1 MNKNK
6 KVRFLERSTPPHIF
20 TLILLAS
27 ISALTMNIFLPS
39 LPTIAADLNSSTSI
53 LGLSVG
59 IYLASSALLQLIIG
73 PFSDQFG
80 RRPLIL
86 CSLIIFC
93 LSTLATVFVT
103 TATQF
108 LILRVLQAISAS
120 CMVLA
125 RAIVR
130 DTTDSIEKAGSKIAY
145 VTMGMALVP
154 MVGPA
159 IGGLLDY
166 QYGWTASFWV
176 LCLLGAGILVISF
189 FDVGETL
196 SDTSQG
202 FLEQIKT
209 YPSLLRSKRFWAY
222 CLSSAFVSGAFFSYL
237 GGAPFV
243 GNEVFGLE
251 PRELGIWFGAPAIG
265 YVLGNFLSGRFSTK
279 VGLDKMI
286 FFGVTIAL
294 IGVSISF
301 IISYLGLG
309 SILSFFGLMTLV
321 GLGNGM
327 SIPNATAAMMSVNPK
342 LAGTA
347 AGLGSAI
354 MIGGGAGLSAIANF
368 ILQPGSSELPLI
380 FLMWLSVFC
389 GLCAVNYVIYR
400 NKKLDIENIAT
411 KQTLNNQDVKKI

>member
-1 MNKNK
+1 MQKYK
-6 KVRFLERSTPPHIF
+6 DVRFLNRSTPPHIL

-39 LPTIAADLNSSTSI
+39 LPNIASELNSSTSI

-59 IYLASSALLQLIIG
+59 IYLASSAVLQLIIG

-86 CSLIIFC
+86 WSLIIFC
-93 LSTLATVFVT
+93 ISTLATVFIT
-103 TATQF
+103 NTAQF
-108 LILRVLQAISAS
+108 LILRIFQAISAS

-130 DTTDSIEKAGSKIAY
+130 DTTESIEKAGSKIAY

-166 QYGWTASFWV
+166 QYGWEASFW
-176 LCLLGAGILVISF
+176 LLFILGLVILIISF

-196 SDTSQG
+196 SDHNQS
-202 FLEQIKT
+202 FLEQIST
-209 YPSLLRSKRFWAY
+209 YPSLLRSKRFWGY

-251 PRELGIWFGAPAIG
+251 PKDLGFWFGAPAIG

-279 VGLDKMI
+279 IGLDKMI
-286 FFGVTIAL
+286 FLGVTTAL
-294 IGVSISF
+294 FGVSISMT
-301 IISYLGLG
+301 ISLLDHG
-309 SILSFFGLMTLV
+309 SVLSFFGLMTLV
-321 GLGNGM
+321 GLGNGI
-327 SIPNATAAMMSVNPK
+327 SIPNATAAMMSINPK

-368 ILQPGSSELPLI
+368 ILIHGSSEIPLI
-380 FLMWLSVFC
+380 MLMWTSVFC
-389 GLCAVNYVIYR
+389 GLCSVAYVSYR
-400 NKKLDIENIAT
+400 KK
-411 KQTLNNQDVKKI
+411 TLEV

>member
-1 MNKNK
+1 MK
-6 KVRFLERSTPPHIF
+6 KHQDVRFLNRSTPPHIF

-39 LPTIAADLNSSTSI
+39 LPNIASDLNSSTSL

-59 IYLASSALLQLIIG
+59 IYLASSAVLQLIIG

-86 CSLIIFC
+86 WSLIIFC

-103 TATQF
+103 STAQF
-108 LILRVLQAISAS
+108 LLLRVFQAISAS

-130 DTTDSIEKAGSKIAY
+130 DTTESIEKAGSKIAY

-166 QYGWTASFWV
+166 QYGWEASFWV
-176 LCLLGAGILVISF
+176 LCLLGLVILMIAF

-196 SDTSQG
+196 SDHNQS
-202 FLEQIKT
+202 FLEQIST
-209 YPSLLRSKRFWAY
+209 YPSLLRSKRFWGY

-251 PRELGIWFGAPAIG
+251 PKDLGFWFGAPAIG
-265 YVLGNFLSGRFSTK
+265 YILGNFLAGRFSTK
-279 VGLDKMI
+279 IGLDQMI
-286 FFGVTIAL
+286 FLGVTTAL
-294 IGVSISF
+294 LGVSVSLTISF
-301 IISYLGLG
+301 LGQG
-309 SILSFFGLMTLV
+309 SMISFFGFMTLV

-327 SIPNATAAMMSVNPK
+327 SIPNATAAMMSINPK

-368 ILQPGSSELPLI
+368 ILKPGSSEIPLI
-380 FLMWLSVFC
+380 MLMWVSVFC
-389 GLCAVNYVIYR
+389 GLCSVAYVNYR
-400 NKKLDIENIAT
+400 KKVLE
-411 KQTLNNQDVKKI
+411 V

>member
-1 MNKNK
+1 MQKYK
-6 KVRFLERSTPPHIF
+6 DVRFLNRSTPPHIL

-39 LPTIAADLNSSTSI
+39 LPNIASELNSSTSI

-59 IYLASSALLQLIIG
+59 IYLASSAVLQLIIG

-86 CSLIIFC
+86 WSLIIFC
-93 LSTLATVFVT
+93 ISTLATVFVT
-103 TATQF
+103 NTAQF
-108 LILRVLQAISAS
+108 LILRIFQAISAS

-130 DTTDSIEKAGSKIAY
+130 DTTESIEKAGSKIAY

-166 QYGWTASFWV
+166 QYGWEASFW
-176 LCLLGAGILVISF
+176 LLFLLGLVILIISF

-196 SDTSQG
+196 SDHNQS
-202 FLEQIKT
+202 FLEQIST
-209 YPSLLRSKRFWAY
+209 YPSLLRSKRFWGY

-251 PRELGIWFGAPAIG
+251 PKDLGFWFGAPAIG

-279 VGLDKMI
+279 IGLDKMI
-286 FFGVTIAL
+286 FLGVTTAL
-294 IGVSISF
+294 FGVSISMT
-301 IISYLGLG
+301 ISLLDHG
-309 SILSFFGLMTLV
+309 SVLSFFGLMTLV

-327 SIPNATAAMMSVNPK
+327 SIPNATAAMMSINPK

-368 ILQPGSSELPLI
+368 ILIHGSSEIPLI
-380 FLMWLSVFC
+380 MLMWTSVFC
-389 GLCAVNYVIYR
+389 GLCSVAYVSYR
-400 NKKLDIENIAT
+400 KK
-411 KQTLNNQDVKKI
+411 TLEV

>member
-1 MNKNK
+1 MNKHQV
-6 KVRFLERSTPPHIF
+6 VRFLNRSTPPHIF

-39 LPTIAADLNSSTSI
+39 LPNIASDLNSSTSI

-59 IYLASSALLQLIIG
+59 IYLASSAVLQLIIG

-86 CSLIIFC
+86 WSLIIFC

-103 TATQF
+103 STAQF
-108 LILRVLQAISAS
+108 LLLRVFQAISAS

-130 DTTDSIEKAGSKIAY
+130 DTTESIEKAGSKIAY

-166 QYGWTASFWV
+166 QYGWEASFWV
-176 LCLLGAGILVISF
+176 LCLLGLVILIIAF

-196 SDTSQG
+196 SDHNQS
-202 FLEQIKT
+202 FLEQIST
-209 YPSLLRSKRFWAY
+209 YPSLLRSKRFWGY

-251 PRELGIWFGAPAIG
+251 PKDLGFWFGAPAIG
-265 YVLGNFLSGRFSTK
+265 YILGNFLSGRFSTK
-279 VGLDKMI
+279 IGLDKMI
-286 FFGVTIAL
+286 FLGVATAL
-294 IGVSISF
+294 LGVSVSLTISF
-301 IISYLGLG
+301 LGQG
-309 SILSFFGLMTLV
+309 SMLSFFGFMTLV

-327 SIPNATAAMMSVNPK
+327 SIPNATAAMMSINPK

-368 ILQPGSSELPLI
+368 ILKPGSSEIPLI
-380 FLMWLSVFC
+380 MLMWVSVFC
-389 GLCAVNYVIYR
+389 GLCSVAYVNYR
-400 NKKLDIENIAT
+400 KKVLE
-411 KQTLNNQDVKKI
+411 V

>member
-1 MNKNK
+1 MK
-6 KVRFLERSTPPHIF
+6 KHKDVRFLNRSTPPHIF

-39 LPTIAADLNSSTSI
+39 LPNIASDLNSSTSI

-59 IYLASSALLQLIIG
+59 IYLASSAVLQLIIG

-86 CSLIIFC
+86 WSLIIFC

-103 TATQF
+103 STAQF
-108 LILRVLQAISAS
+108 LLLRVFQAISAS

-130 DTTDSIEKAGSKIAY
+130 DTTESIEKAGSKIAY

-166 QYGWTASFWV
+166 QYGWEASFWV
-176 LCLLGAGILVISF
+176 LCLLGLVILIIAF

-196 SDTSQG
+196 SDHNQS
-202 FLEQIKT
+202 FLEQIST
-209 YPSLLRSKRFWAY
+209 YPSLLRSKRFWGY

-251 PRELGIWFGAPAIG
+251 PKDLGFWFGAPAIG
-265 YVLGNFLSGRFSTK
+265 YILGNFLSGRFSTK
-279 VGLDKMI
+279 IGLDKMI
-286 FFGVTIAL
+286 FLGVTTALFGVS
-294 IGVSISF
+294 VSLTISF
-301 IISYLGLG
+301 LGQG
-309 SILSFFGLMTLV
+309 SMLSFFGFMTLV

-327 SIPNATAAMMSVNPK
+327 SIPNATAAMMSINPK

-354 MIGGGAGLSAIANF
+354 MIGGGAGLSAVANF
-368 ILQPGSSELPLI
+368 ILIPGSSEIPLI
-380 FLMWLSVFC
+380 MLMWVSVFC
-389 GLCAVNYVIYR
+389 GLCSVGYVSYR
-400 NKKLDIENIAT
+400 KKLLEA
-411 KQTLNNQDVKKI
+411 

>member
-1 MNKNK
+1 MIRYNKI
-6 KVRFLERSTPPHIF
+6 RFLDRTSPPHIL

-39 LPTIAADLNSSTSI
+39 LPNIAASLGSSTSI

-86 CSLIIFC
+86 WSLIIFC

-103 TATQF
+103 NTAQF
-108 LILRVLQAISAS
+108 LILRIFQAISAS

-130 DTTDSIEKAGSKIAY
+130 DTTESVEQAGSQIAY
-145 VTMGMALVP
+145 VTMGMAFVP
-154 MVGPA
+154 MIGPA

-166 QYGWTASFWV
+166 QYGWTASFWI
-176 LCLLGAGILVISF
+176 LCLLGSMIFLISY

-196 SDTSQG
+196 PENSQG
-202 FLEQIKT
+202 FLEQIRT

-243 GNEVFGLE
+243 GNEVFGLS
-251 PRELGIWFGAPAIG
+251 PKDLGIWFGAPAVG
-265 YVLGNFLSGRFSTK
+265 YILGNFLSGRFSTK
-279 VGLDKMI
+279 IGLDKMI
-286 FFGVTIAL
+286 FFGVIIAL
-294 IGVSISF
+294 TGVSISF
-301 IISYLGLG
+301 MISYLGFG
-309 SILSFFGLMTLV
+309 SILSFFGLMSLV

-368 ILQPGSSELPLI
+368 ILKPGSSELPLI
-380 FLMWLSVFC
+380 ILMWLSVFS

-400 NKKLDIENIAT
+400 NKKINAEN
-411 KQTLNNQDVKKI
+411 VF

>member
-1 MNKNK
+1 MKKNK
-6 KVRFLERSTPPHIF
+6 DVRFLNRSTPPHIF

-39 LPTIAADLNSSTSI
+39 LPNIASDLNSTTSI

-59 IYLASSALLQLIIG
+59 IYLASSAVLQLIIG

-86 CSLIIFC
+86 WSLIIFC

-103 TATQF
+103 STAQF
-108 LILRVLQAISAS
+108 LLLRVFQAISAS

-130 DTTDSIEKAGSKIAY
+130 DTTESIEKAGSKIAY

-166 QYGWTASFWV
+166 QYGWEASFWV
-176 LCLLGAGILVISF
+176 LCLLGLVILMIAF

-196 SDTSQG
+196 SDHNQS
-202 FLEQIKT
+202 FLEQIST
-209 YPSLLRSKRFWAY
+209 YPSLLRSKRFWGY

-251 PRELGIWFGAPAIG
+251 PKDLGFWFGAPAIG
-265 YVLGNFLSGRFSTK
+265 YILGNFLSGRFSTK
-279 VGLDKMI
+279 IGLDKMI
-286 FFGVTIAL
+286 FLGVTTALFGVS
-294 IGVSISF
+294 VSLTISF
-301 IISYLGLG
+301 LGQG
-309 SILSFFGLMTLV
+309 SMLSFFGFMTLV

-327 SIPNATAAMMSVNPK
+327 SIPNATAAMMSINPK

-354 MIGGGAGLSAIANF
+354 MIGGGAALSAIANF
-368 ILQPGSSELPLI
+368 ILKPGSSEIPLI
-380 FLMWLSVFC
+380 MLMWISVFC
-389 GLCAVNYVIYR
+389 GLCSVAYVNYR
-400 NKKLDIENIAT
+400 KKVLE
-411 KQTLNNQDVKKI
+411 V

>member
-1 MNKNK
+1 MQKYK
-6 KVRFLERSTPPHIF
+6 DVRFLNRSTPPHIL

-39 LPTIAADLNSSTSI
+39 LPNIASELNSSTSI

-59 IYLASSALLQLIIG
+59 IYLASSAVLQLIIG

-86 CSLIIFC
+86 WSLIIFC
-93 LSTLATVFVT
+93 ISTLATVFVT
-103 TATQF
+103 NTAQF
-108 LILRVLQAISAS
+108 LILRIFQAISAS

-130 DTTDSIEKAGSKIAY
+130 DTTESIEKAGSKIAY

-166 QYGWTASFWV
+166 QYGWEASFW
-176 LCLLGAGILVISF
+176 LLFILGLVILIISF

-196 SDTSQG
+196 SDHNQS
-202 FLEQIKT
+202 FLEQIST
-209 YPSLLRSKRFWAY
+209 YPSLLRSKRFWGY

-251 PRELGIWFGAPAIG
+251 PKDLGFWFGAPAVG

-279 VGLDKMI
+279 IGLDKMI
-286 FFGVTIAL
+286 FLGVTTAL
-294 IGVSISF
+294 FGVSISLT
-301 IISYLGLG
+301 ISLLDHG
-309 SILSFFGLMTLV
+309 SVLSFFGLMTLV

-327 SIPNATAAMMSVNPK
+327 SIPNATAAMMSINPK

-368 ILQPGSSELPLI
+368 ILIHGSSEIPLI
-380 FLMWLSVFC
+380 MLMWTSVFC
-389 GLCAVNYVIYR
+389 GLCSVAYVSYR
-400 NKKLDIENIAT
+400 KK
-411 KQTLNNQDVKKI
+411 TLEV

>member
-1 MNKNK
+1 MQKYK
-6 KVRFLERSTPPHIF
+6 DVRFLNRSTPPHIL

-39 LPTIAADLNSSTSI
+39 LPNIASELNSSTSI

-59 IYLASSALLQLIIG
+59 IYLASSAVLQLIIG

-86 CSLIIFC
+86 WSLIIFC
-93 LSTLATVFVT
+93 ISTLATVFVT
-103 TATQF
+103 NTAQF
-108 LILRVLQAISAS
+108 LILRVFQAISAS

-130 DTTDSIEKAGSKIAY
+130 DTTESIEKAGSKIAY

-166 QYGWTASFWV
+166 QYGWEASFW
-176 LCLLGAGILVISF
+176 LLFLLGLVILIIAF

-196 SDTSQG
+196 SDHNQS
-202 FLEQIKT
+202 FLQQIST
-209 YPSLLRSKRFWAY
+209 YPSLLRSKRFWGY

-251 PRELGIWFGAPAIG
+251 PKDLGFWFGAPAIG

-279 VGLDKMI
+279 IGLDKMI
-286 FFGVTIAL
+286 FLGVTTAL
-294 IGVSISF
+294 FGVSISLT
-301 IISYLGLG
+301 ISLFDHG
-309 SILSFFGLMTLV
+309 SVLSFFGLMTLV

-327 SIPNATAAMMSVNPK
+327 SIPNATAAMMSINPK

-368 ILQPGSSELPLI
+368 ILIPGSSEIPLI
-380 FLMWLSVFC
+380 MLMWTSVFY
-389 GLCAVNYVIYR
+389 GLCSVAYVSYR
-400 NKKLDIENIAT
+400 KK
-411 KQTLNNQDVKKI
+411 TLEL

>member
-1 MNKNK
+1 MK
-6 KVRFLERSTPPHIF
+6 KHQNVRFLNRSTPPHIF

-39 LPTIAADLNSSTSI
+39 LPNIASDLNSSTSL

-59 IYLASSALLQLIIG
+59 IYLASSAVLQLIIG

-86 CSLIIFC
+86 WSLIIFC
-93 LSTLATVFVT
+93 LSTIATVFVT
-103 TATQF
+103 STAQF
-108 LILRVLQAISAS
+108 LLLRVFQAISAS

-130 DTTDSIEKAGSKIAY
+130 DTTESIEKAGSKIAY

-166 QYGWTASFWV
+166 QYGWEASFWV
-176 LCLLGAGILVISF
+176 LCLLGLIILIIAF

-196 SDTSQG
+196 SDHNQS

-209 YPSLLRSKRFWAY
+209 YPSLLQSKRFWGY

-251 PRELGIWFGAPAIG
+251 PKNLGFWFGAPAIG
-265 YVLGNFLSGRFSTK
+265 YILGNFLAGRFSTK
-279 VGLDKMI
+279 IGLDQMI
-286 FFGVTIAL
+286 FLGITTAL
-294 IGVSISF
+294 LGVSISLM
-301 IISYLGLG
+301 ISFVGQG
-309 SILSFFGLMTLV
+309 SMISFFGFMTLV

-327 SIPNATAAMMSVNPK
+327 SIPNATAAMMSINPK

-354 MIGGGAGLSAIANF
+354 MIGGGAGLSAVANF
-368 ILQPGSSELPLI
+368 ILISGSSEIPLI
-380 FLMWLSVFC
+380 ILMWVSVFC
-389 GLCAVNYVIYR
+389 GLCSVTYVSYR
-400 NKKLDIENIAT
+400 
-411 KQTLNNQDVKKI
+411 KKILKV

>member
-1 MNKNK
+1 MQKYK
-6 KVRFLERSTPPHIF
+6 DVRFLNRSTPPHIL

-39 LPTIAADLNSSTSI
+39 LPNIASELNSSTSI

-59 IYLASSALLQLIIG
+59 IYLASSAVLQLIIG

-86 CSLIIFC
+86 WSLIIFC
-93 LSTLATVFVT
+93 ISTLATVFVT
-103 TATQF
+103 NAAQF
-108 LILRVLQAISAS
+108 LILRIFQAISAS

-130 DTTDSIEKAGSKIAY
+130 DTTESIEKAGSKIAY

-166 QYGWTASFWV
+166 QYGWEASFW
-176 LCLLGAGILVISF
+176 LLFILGLVILIVSF

-196 SDTSQG
+196 SNHNQS
-202 FLEQIKT
+202 FLQQIST
-209 YPSLLRSKRFWAY
+209 YPSLLRSKRFWGY

-251 PRELGIWFGAPAIG
+251 PKDLGFWFGAPAVG
-265 YVLGNFLSGRFSTK
+265 YVLGNFLSGSFSTK
-279 VGLDKMI
+279 IGLDKMI
-286 FFGVTIAL
+286 FLGVTTAL
-294 IGVSISF
+294 FGVSISLT
-301 IISYLGLG
+301 ISLLDHG
-309 SILSFFGLMTLV
+309 SVLSFFGLMTLV

-327 SIPNATAAMMSVNPK
+327 SIPNATAAMMSINPK

-368 ILQPGSSELPLI
+368 ILIPGSSEIPLI
-380 FLMWLSVFC
+380 MLMWTSVFC
-389 GLCAVNYVIYR
+389 GLCSVAYVSYR
-400 NKKLDIENIAT
+400 KK
-411 KQTLNNQDVKKI
+411 TLEV

>member
-1 MNKNK
+1 MIMSRYK
-6 KVRFLERSTPPHIF
+6 KIRFLDRTSPPHIF

-39 LPTIAADLNSSTSI
+39 LPNIAASLGSSTSI

-86 CSLIIFC
+86 WSLIIFC

-103 TATQF
+103 NTAQF
-108 LILRVLQAISAS
+108 LILRIFQAISAS

-130 DTTDSIEKAGSKIAY
+130 DTTESVEQAGSQIAY
-145 VTMGMALVP
+145 VTMGMAFVP
-154 MVGPA
+154 MIGPA

-166 QYGWTASFWV
+166 QYGWTASFWI
-176 LCLLGAGILVISF
+176 LCLLGSMIFLISY

-196 SDTSQG
+196 PENSQG
-202 FLEQIKT
+202 FLEQIRT

-243 GNEVFGLE
+243 GNEVFGLS
-251 PRELGIWFGAPAIG
+251 PKDLGIWFGAPAVG
-265 YVLGNFLSGRFSTK
+265 YILGNFLSGRFSTK
-279 VGLDKMI
+279 IGLDKMI
-286 FFGVTIAL
+286 FFGVIIAL
-294 IGVSISF
+294 TGVSISF
-301 IISYLGLG
+301 MISYLGFG
-309 SILSFFGLMTLV
+309 SILSFFGLMSLV

-368 ILQPGSSELPLI
+368 ILKPGSSELPLI
-380 FLMWLSVFC
+380 ILMWLSVFS

-400 NKKLDIENIAT
+400 NKKINAENVFENKHT
-411 KQTLNNQDVKKI
+411 

>member
-1 MNKNK
+1 MQKYK
-6 KVRFLERSTPPHIF
+6 DVRFLNRSTPPHIL

-39 LPTIAADLNSSTSI
+39 LPNIASELNSSTSI

-59 IYLASSALLQLIIG
+59 IYLASSAVLQLIIG

-86 CSLIIFC
+86 WSLIIFC
-93 LSTLATVFVT
+93 ISTLATVFIT
-103 TATQF
+103 NTAQF
-108 LILRVLQAISAS
+108 LILRVFQAISAS

-130 DTTDSIEKAGSKIAY
+130 DTTESIEKAGSKIAY

-166 QYGWTASFWV
+166 QYGWEASFW
-176 LCLLGAGILVISF
+176 LLFILGLVILIISF

-196 SDTSQG
+196 SDHNQS
-202 FLEQIKT
+202 FLEQIST
-209 YPSLLRSKRFWAY
+209 YPSLLRSKRFWGY

-251 PRELGIWFGAPAIG
+251 PKDLGFWFGAPAIG

-279 VGLDKMI
+279 IGLDKMI
-286 FFGVTIAL
+286 FLGVTTALFGVSVSLTISL
-294 IGVSISF
+294 
-301 IISYLGLG
+301 LDHG
-309 SILSFFGLMTLV
+309 SVLSFFGLMTLV

-327 SIPNATAAMMSVNPK
+327 SIPNATAAMMSINPK

-354 MIGGGAGLSAIANF
+354 MIGGGAALSAIANF
-368 ILQPGSSELPLI
+368 ILIPGSSEIPLI
-380 FLMWLSVFC
+380 MLMWTSVFC
-389 GLCAVNYVIYR
+389 GLCSVAYVSYR
-400 NKKLDIENIAT
+400 KK
-411 KQTLNNQDVKKI
+411 TLEV

>member
-1 MNKNK
+1 MQKYK
-6 KVRFLERSTPPHIF
+6 DVRFLNRSTPPHIL

-39 LPTIAADLNSSTSI
+39 LPNIASELNSSTSI

-59 IYLASSALLQLIIG
+59 IYLASSAVLQLIIG

-86 CSLIIFC
+86 WSLIIFC
-93 LSTLATVFVT
+93 ISTLATVFVT
-103 TATQF
+103 NTAQF
-108 LILRVLQAISAS
+108 LILRIFQAISAS

-130 DTTDSIEKAGSKIAY
+130 DTTESIEKAGSKIAY

-166 QYGWTASFWV
+166 QYGWEASFW
-176 LCLLGAGILVISF
+176 LLFILGLVILIISF

-196 SDTSQG
+196 SDHNQS
-202 FLEQIKT
+202 FLQQIST
-209 YPSLLRSKRFWAY
+209 YPSLLRSKRFWGY

-251 PRELGIWFGAPAIG
+251 PKDLGFWFGAPAIG

-279 VGLDKMI
+279 IGLDKMI
-286 FFGVTIAL
+286 FLGVTTAL
-294 IGVSISF
+294 FGVSISLT
-301 IISYLGLG
+301 ISLLDHG
-309 SILSFFGLMTLV
+309 SVLSFFGLMTLV

-327 SIPNATAAMMSVNPK
+327 SIPNATAAMMSINPK

-368 ILQPGSSELPLI
+368 ILIPGSSEIPLI
-380 FLMWLSVFC
+380 MLMWASVFC
-389 GLCAVNYVIYR
+389 GLCSVAYVSYR
-400 NKKLDIENIAT
+400 KK
-411 KQTLNNQDVKKI
+411 TLEV

>member
-1 MNKNK
+1 MK
-6 KVRFLERSTPPHIF
+6 KHQDVRFLNRSTPPHIF

-39 LPTIAADLNSSTSI
+39 LPNIASDLNSSTSL

-59 IYLASSALLQLIIG
+59 IYLASSAVLQLIIG

-86 CSLIIFC
+86 WSLIIFC

-103 TATQF
+103 STAQF
-108 LILRVLQAISAS
+108 LLLRVFQAISAS

-130 DTTDSIEKAGSKIAY
+130 DTTESIEKAGSKIAY

-166 QYGWTASFWV
+166 QYGWEASFWV
-176 LCLLGAGILVISF
+176 LCLLGLVILMIAF

-196 SDTSQG
+196 SDHNQS
-202 FLEQIKT
+202 FLEQIRT
-209 YPSLLRSKRFWAY
+209 YPSLLRSKRFWGY

-251 PRELGIWFGAPAIG
+251 PKDLGFWFGAPAIG
-265 YVLGNFLSGRFSTK
+265 YILGNFLSGRFSTK
-279 VGLDKMI
+279 IGLDKMI
-286 FFGVTIAL
+286 FLGVTTAL
-294 IGVSISF
+294 LGISVSLMISF
-301 IISYLGLG
+301 LGQG
-309 SILSFFGLMTLV
+309 SMLSFFGFMTLV

-327 SIPNATAAMMSVNPK
+327 SIPNATAAMMSINPK

-368 ILQPGSSELPLI
+368 ILIPGSSEIPLI
-380 FLMWLSVFC
+380 MLMWVSVFC
-389 GLCAVNYVIYR
+389 GLCSVGYISYR
-400 NKKLDIENIAT
+400 MKLLEA
-411 KQTLNNQDVKKI
+411 

>member
-1 MNKNK
+1 MQKYK
-6 KVRFLERSTPPHIF
+6 DVRFLNRSTPPHIL

-39 LPTIAADLNSSTSI
+39 LPNIASELNSSTSI

-59 IYLASSALLQLIIG
+59 IYLASSAVLQLIIG

-86 CSLIIFC
+86 WSLIIFC
-93 LSTLATVFVT
+93 ISTLATVFVT
-103 TATQF
+103 NTAQF
-108 LILRVLQAISAS
+108 LILRIFQAISAS

-130 DTTDSIEKAGSKIAY
+130 DTTESIEKAGSKIAY

-166 QYGWTASFWV
+166 QYGWEASFW
-176 LCLLGAGILVISF
+176 LLFILGLVILIISF

-196 SDTSQG
+196 SDHNQS
-202 FLEQIKT
+202 FLQQIST
-209 YPSLLRSKRFWAY
+209 YPSLLRSKRFWGY

-251 PRELGIWFGAPAIG
+251 PKDLGFWFGAPAIG

-279 VGLDKMI
+279 IGLDKMI
-286 FFGVTIAL
+286 FLGVTTAL
-294 IGVSISF
+294 FGVSISMT
-301 IISYLGLG
+301 ISLLDHG
-309 SILSFFGLMTLV
+309 SVLSFFGLMTLV

-327 SIPNATAAMMSVNPK
+327 SIPNATAAMMSINPK

-368 ILQPGSSELPLI
+368 ILIPGSSEIPLI
-380 FLMWLSVFC
+380 LLMWTSVFC
-389 GLCAVNYVIYR
+389 GLCSVVYVSYR
-400 NKKLDIENIAT
+400 KK
-411 KQTLNNQDVKKI
+411 TLEV

>member
-1 MNKNK
+1 MIMSRYK
-6 KVRFLERSTPPHIF
+6 KIRFLDRTSPPHIF

-39 LPTIAADLNSSTSI
+39 LPNIAASLGSSTSI

-86 CSLIIFC
+86 WSLIIFC

-103 TATQF
+103 NTAQF
-108 LILRVLQAISAS
+108 LILRIFQAISAS

-130 DTTDSIEKAGSKIAY
+130 DTTESVEQAGSQIAY
-145 VTMGMALVP
+145 VTMGMAFVP
-154 MVGPA
+154 MIGPA

-166 QYGWTASFWV
+166 QYGWTASFWI
-176 LCLLGAGILVISF
+176 LCLLGSMIFLISY

-196 SDTSQG
+196 PENSQG
-202 FLEQIKT
+202 FLEQIRT

-243 GNEVFGLE
+243 GNEVFGLS
-251 PRELGIWFGAPAIG
+251 PKDLGIWFGAPAVG
-265 YVLGNFLSGRFSTK
+265 YILGNFLSGRFSTK
-279 VGLDKMI
+279 IGLDKMI
-286 FFGVTIAL
+286 FFGVIIAL
-294 IGVSISF
+294 TGVSISF
-301 IISYLGLG
+301 MISYLGFG
-309 SILSFFGLMTLV
+309 SILSFFGLMSLV

-368 ILQPGSSELPLI
+368 ILKPGSSELPLI
-380 FLMWLSVFC
+380 ILMWLSVFS
-389 GLCAVNYVIYR
+389 GLCTVNYVIYR
-400 NKKLDIENIAT
+400 NKKIKAENVFENKHT
-411 KQTLNNQDVKKI
+411 

>member
-1 MNKNK
+1 MQKYK
-6 KVRFLERSTPPHIF
+6 DVRFLNRSTPPHIL

-39 LPTIAADLNSSTSI
+39 LPNIASELNSSTSI

-59 IYLASSALLQLIIG
+59 IYLASSAVLQLIIG

-86 CSLIIFC
+86 WSLIIFC
-93 LSTLATVFVT
+93 ISTLATVFVT
-103 TATQF
+103 NTAQF
-108 LILRVLQAISAS
+108 LILRIFQAISAS

-130 DTTDSIEKAGSKIAY
+130 DTTESIEKAGSKIAY

-166 QYGWTASFWV
+166 QYGWEASFW
-176 LCLLGAGILVISF
+176 LLFILGLVILIISF

-196 SDTSQG
+196 SDHNQS
-202 FLEQIKT
+202 FLEQIST
-209 YPSLLRSKRFWAY
+209 YPSLLRSKRFWGY

-251 PRELGIWFGAPAIG
+251 PKDLGFWFGAPAIG

-279 VGLDKMI
+279 IGLDKMI
-286 FFGVTIAL
+286 FLGVTTALFGVSVSLTISL
-294 IGVSISF
+294 
-301 IISYLGLG
+301 LDHG
-309 SILSFFGLMTLV
+309 SVLSFFGLMTLV

-327 SIPNATAAMMSVNPK
+327 SIPNATAAMMSINPK

-354 MIGGGAGLSAIANF
+354 MIGGGAALSAIANF
-368 ILQPGSSELPLI
+368 ILIHGSSEIPLI
-380 FLMWLSVFC
+380 MLMWTSVFC
-389 GLCAVNYVIYR
+389 GLCSVAYVSYR
-400 NKKLDIENIAT
+400 KK
-411 KQTLNNQDVKKI
+411 TLEV

>member
-1 MNKNK
+1 MQKYK
-6 KVRFLERSTPPHIF
+6 DVRFLNRSTPPHIL

-39 LPTIAADLNSSTSI
+39 LPNIASELNSSTSI

-59 IYLASSALLQLIIG
+59 IYLASSAVLQLIIG

-86 CSLIIFC
+86 WSLIIFC
-93 LSTLATVFVT
+93 ISTLATVFVT
-103 TATQF
+103 NTAQF
-108 LILRVLQAISAS
+108 LILRIFQAISAS

-130 DTTDSIEKAGSKIAY
+130 DTTESIEKAGSKIAY

-166 QYGWTASFWV
+166 QYGWEASFW
-176 LCLLGAGILVISF
+176 LLFILGLVILIISF

-196 SDTSQG
+196 SDHNQS
-202 FLEQIKT
+202 FLQQIST
-209 YPSLLRSKRFWAY
+209 YPSLLRSKRFWGY

-251 PRELGIWFGAPAIG
+251 PKDLGFWFGAPAIG

-279 VGLDKMI
+279 IGLDKMI
-286 FFGVTIAL
+286 FLGVTTAL
-294 IGVSISF
+294 FGVSISLT
-301 IISYLGLG
+301 ISLLDHG
-309 SILSFFGLMTLV
+309 SVLSFFGLMTLV

-327 SIPNATAAMMSVNPK
+327 SIPNATAAMMSINPK

-368 ILQPGSSELPLI
+368 ILIPGSSEIPLI
-380 FLMWLSVFC
+380 MLMWTSVFC
-389 GLCAVNYVIYR
+389 GLCSVAYVSYR
-400 NKKLDIENIAT
+400 KK
-411 KQTLNNQDVKKI
+411 TLEV

>member
-1 MNKNK
+1 MNKHQD
-6 KVRFLERSTPPHIF
+6 VRFLNRSTPPHIF

-39 LPTIAADLNSSTSI
+39 LPNIASDLNSSTSI

-59 IYLASSALLQLIIG
+59 IYLASSAVLQLIIG

-86 CSLIIFC
+86 WSLIIFC

-103 TATQF
+103 STAQF
-108 LILRVLQAISAS
+108 LLLRVFQAISAS

-130 DTTDSIEKAGSKIAY
+130 DTTESIEKAGSKIAY

-166 QYGWTASFWV
+166 QYGWEASFWV
-176 LCLLGAGILVISF
+176 LCLLGLVILMIAF

-196 SDTSQG
+196 SDHNQS
-202 FLEQIKT
+202 FLEQIST
-209 YPSLLRSKRFWAY
+209 YPSLLRSKRFWGY

-251 PRELGIWFGAPAIG
+251 PKDLGFWFGAPAIG
-265 YVLGNFLSGRFSTK
+265 YILGNFLSGRFSTK
-279 VGLDKMI
+279 IGLDKMI
-286 FFGVTIAL
+286 FLGVTTAL
-294 IGVSISF
+294 LGVSVSLTISF
-301 IISYLGLG
+301 LGQG
-309 SILSFFGLMTLV
+309 SMLSFFGFMTLV

-327 SIPNATAAMMSVNPK
+327 SIPNATAAMMSINPK

-368 ILQPGSSELPLI
+368 ILIPGSSEIPLI
-380 FLMWLSVFC
+380 MLMWVSVFC
-389 GLCAVNYVIYR
+389 GLCSVGYVSYR
-400 NKKLDIENIAT
+400 KKLLEA
-411 KQTLNNQDVKKI
+411 

>member
-1 MNKNK
+1 MQKYK
-6 KVRFLERSTPPHIF
+6 DVRFLNRSTPPHIL

-39 LPTIAADLNSSTSI
+39 LPNIASELNSSTSI

-59 IYLASSALLQLIIG
+59 IYLASSAVLQLIIG

-86 CSLIIFC
+86 WSLIIFC
-93 LSTLATVFVT
+93 ISTLATVFVT
-103 TATQF
+103 NTAQF
-108 LILRVLQAISAS
+108 LILRIFQAISAS

-130 DTTDSIEKAGSKIAY
+130 DTTESIEKAGSKIAY

-166 QYGWTASFWV
+166 QYGWEASFW
-176 LCLLGAGILVISF
+176 LLFILGLVILIISF

-196 SDTSQG
+196 SDHNQS
-202 FLEQIKT
+202 FLEQIST
-209 YPSLLRSKRFWAY
+209 YPSLLRSKRFWGY

-251 PRELGIWFGAPAIG
+251 PKNLGFWFGAPAIG

-279 VGLDKMI
+279 IGLDKMI
-286 FFGVTIAL
+286 FLGVTTALFGVSVSLTISL
-294 IGVSISF
+294 
-301 IISYLGLG
+301 LDHG
-309 SILSFFGLMTLV
+309 SVLSFFGLMTLV

-327 SIPNATAAMMSVNPK
+327 SIPNATAAMMSINPK

-368 ILQPGSSELPLI
+368 ILIPGSSEIPLI
-380 FLMWLSVFC
+380 MLMWTSVFC
-389 GLCAVNYVIYR
+389 GLCSVAYVSYR
-400 NKKLDIENIAT
+400 KK
-411 KQTLNNQDVKKI
+411 TLEV

>member
-1 MNKNK
+1 MQKYK
-6 KVRFLERSTPPHIF
+6 DVRFLNRSTPPHIL

-39 LPTIAADLNSSTSI
+39 LPNIASELNSSTSI

-59 IYLASSALLQLIIG
+59 IYLASSAVLQLIIG

-86 CSLIIFC
+86 WSLIIFC
-93 LSTLATVFVT
+93 ISTLATVFVT
-103 TATQF
+103 NTAQF
-108 LILRVLQAISAS
+108 LILRIFQAISAS

-130 DTTDSIEKAGSKIAY
+130 DTTESIEKAGSKIAY

-166 QYGWTASFWV
+166 QYGWEASFW
-176 LCLLGAGILVISF
+176 LLFILGLVILIVSF

-196 SDTSQG
+196 SNHNQS
-202 FLEQIKT
+202 FLQQIST
-209 YPSLLRSKRFWAY
+209 YPSLLRSKRFWGY

-251 PRELGIWFGAPAIG
+251 PKDLGFWFGAPAVG
-265 YVLGNFLSGRFSTK
+265 YVLGNFLSGSFSTK
-279 VGLDKMI
+279 IGLDKMI
-286 FFGVTIAL
+286 FLGVTIAL
-294 IGVSISF
+294 FGVSISLT
-301 IISYLGLG
+301 ISLSDHG
-309 SILSFFGLMTLV
+309 SVLSFFGLMTLV

-327 SIPNATAAMMSVNPK
+327 SIPNATAAMMSINPK

-368 ILQPGSSELPLI
+368 ILIPGSSEIPLI
-380 FLMWLSVFC
+380 MLMWTSVFC
-389 GLCAVNYVIYR
+389 GLCSVAFVSYR
-400 NKKLDIENIAT
+400 
-411 KQTLNNQDVKKI
+411 KQTLEV

>member
-1 MNKNK
+1 MQKYK
-6 KVRFLERSTPPHIF
+6 DVRFLNRSTPPHIL

-39 LPTIAADLNSSTSI
+39 LPNIASELNSSTSI

-59 IYLASSALLQLIIG
+59 IYLASSAVLQLIIG

-86 CSLIIFC
+86 WSLIIFC
-93 LSTLATVFVT
+93 ISTLATVFVT
-103 TATQF
+103 NTAQF
-108 LILRVLQAISAS
+108 LILRIFQAISAS

-130 DTTDSIEKAGSKIAY
+130 DTTESIEKAGSKIAY

-166 QYGWTASFWV
+166 QYGWEASFW
-176 LCLLGAGILVISF
+176 LLFILGLVILIVSF

-196 SDTSQG
+196 SNHNQS
-202 FLEQIKT
+202 FLQQIST
-209 YPSLLRSKRFWAY
+209 YPSLLRSKRFWGY

-251 PRELGIWFGAPAIG
+251 PKDLGFWFGAPAIG
-265 YVLGNFLSGRFSTK
+265 YVLGNFLSGSFSTK
-279 VGLDKMI
+279 IGLDKMI
-286 FFGVTIAL
+286 FLGVTTALFGVSVSLTISL
-294 IGVSISF
+294 
-301 IISYLGLG
+301 LDHG
-309 SILSFFGLMTLV
+309 SVLSFFGLMTLV

-327 SIPNATAAMMSVNPK
+327 SIPNATAAMMSINPK

-368 ILQPGSSELPLI
+368 ILIPGSSEIPLI
-380 FLMWLSVFC
+380 MLMWTSVFC
-389 GLCAVNYVIYR
+389 GLCSVAYVSYR
-400 NKKLDIENIAT
+400 KK
-411 KQTLNNQDVKKI
+411 TLEV

>member
-1 MNKNK
+1 MQKYK
-6 KVRFLERSTPPHIF
+6 DVRFLNRSTPPHIL

-39 LPTIAADLNSSTSI
+39 LPNIASELNSSTNI

-59 IYLASSALLQLIIG
+59 IYLASSAVLQLIIG

-86 CSLIIFC
+86 WSLIIFC
-93 LSTLATVFVT
+93 ISTLATVFVT
-103 TATQF
+103 NTAQF
-108 LILRVLQAISAS
+108 LILRIFQAISAS

-130 DTTDSIEKAGSKIAY
+130 DTTESIEKAGSKIAY

-166 QYGWTASFWV
+166 QYGWEASFW
-176 LCLLGAGILVISF
+176 LLFILGLVILIISF

-196 SDTSQG
+196 SDHNQS
-202 FLEQIKT
+202 FLEQIST
-209 YPSLLRSKRFWAY
+209 YPSLLRSKRFWGY

-251 PRELGIWFGAPAIG
+251 PKDLGFWFGAPAIG

-279 VGLDKMI
+279 IGLDKMI
-286 FFGVTIAL
+286 FLGVTTAL
-294 IGVSISF
+294 FGVSISLT
-301 IISYLGLG
+301 ISLLDHG
-309 SILSFFGLMTLV
+309 SVLSFFGLMTLV

-327 SIPNATAAMMSVNPK
+327 SIPNATAAMMSINPK

-368 ILQPGSSELPLI
+368 ILIHGSSEIPLI
-380 FLMWLSVFC
+380 MLMWTSVFC
-389 GLCAVNYVIYR
+389 GLCSVAYVSYR
-400 NKKLDIENIAT
+400 KK
-411 KQTLNNQDVKKI
+411 TLEV

>member
-1 MNKNK
+1 MQKYK
-6 KVRFLERSTPPHIF
+6 DVRFLNRSTPPHIL

-39 LPTIAADLNSSTSI
+39 LPNIASELNSSTSI

-59 IYLASSALLQLIIG
+59 IYLASSAVLQLIIG

-86 CSLIIFC
+86 WSLIIFC
-93 LSTLATVFVT
+93 ISTLATVFVT
-103 TATQF
+103 NTAQF
-108 LILRVLQAISAS
+108 LILRIFQAISAS

-130 DTTDSIEKAGSKIAY
+130 DTTESIEKAGSKIAY

-166 QYGWTASFWV
+166 QYGWEASFW
-176 LCLLGAGILVISF
+176 LLFLLGLVILIIAF

-196 SDTSQG
+196 SDHNQS
-202 FLEQIKT
+202 FLQQIST
-209 YPSLLRSKRFWAY
+209 YPSLLRSKRFWGY

-251 PRELGIWFGAPAIG
+251 PKDLGFWFGAPAIG

-279 VGLDKMI
+279 IGLDKMI
-286 FFGVTIAL
+286 FLGVTTALFGVSVSLTISL
-294 IGVSISF
+294 
-301 IISYLGLG
+301 LDHG
-309 SILSFFGLMTLV
+309 SVLSFFGLMTLV

-327 SIPNATAAMMSVNPK
+327 SIPNATAAMMSINPK

-368 ILQPGSSELPLI
+368 ILIPGSSEIPLI
-380 FLMWLSVFC
+380 LLMWTSVFC
-389 GLCAVNYVIYR
+389 GLCSVAYVSYR
-400 NKKLDIENIAT
+400 KK
-411 KQTLNNQDVKKI
+411 TLEL

>member
-1 MNKNK
+1 MQKYK
-6 KVRFLERSTPPHIF
+6 DVRFLNRSTPPHIL

-39 LPTIAADLNSSTSI
+39 LPNIASELNSSTSI

-59 IYLASSALLQLIIG
+59 IYLASSAVLQLIIG

-86 CSLIIFC
+86 WSLIIFC
-93 LSTLATVFVT
+93 ISTLATVFIT
-103 TATQF
+103 NTAQF
-108 LILRVLQAISAS
+108 LILRIFQAISAS

-130 DTTDSIEKAGSKIAY
+130 DTTESIEKAGSKIAY

-166 QYGWTASFWV
+166 QYGWEASFW
-176 LCLLGAGILVISF
+176 LLFILGLVILIVSF

-196 SDTSQG
+196 SNHNQS
-202 FLEQIKT
+202 FLQQIST
-209 YPSLLRSKRFWAY
+209 YPSLLRSKRFGGY

-237 GGAPFV
+237 GGVPFV

-251 PRELGIWFGAPAIG
+251 PKDLGFWFGAPAIG

-279 VGLDKMI
+279 IGLDKMI
-286 FFGVTIAL
+286 FLGVTTAL
-294 IGVSISF
+294 FGVSISLT
-301 IISYLGLG
+301 ISLFDHG
-309 SILSFFGLMTLV
+309 SVLSFFGLMTLV

-327 SIPNATAAMMSVNPK
+327 SIPNATAAMMSINPK

-368 ILQPGSSELPLI
+368 ILIHGSSEIPLI
-380 FLMWLSVFC
+380 MLMWTSVFC
-389 GLCAVNYVIYR
+389 GLCSVAYVSYR
-400 NKKLDIENIAT
+400 KK
-411 KQTLNNQDVKKI
+411 TLEV

>member
-1 MNKNK
+1 MQKYK
-6 KVRFLERSTPPHIF
+6 DVRFLNRSTPPHIL

-39 LPTIAADLNSSTSI
+39 LPNIASELNSSTSI

-59 IYLASSALLQLIIG
+59 IYLASSAVLQLIIG

-86 CSLIIFC
+86 WSLIIFC
-93 LSTLATVFVT
+93 ISTLATVFIT
-103 TATQF
+103 NTAQF
-108 LILRVLQAISAS
+108 LILRIFQAISAS

-130 DTTDSIEKAGSKIAY
+130 DTTESIEKAGSKIAY

-166 QYGWTASFWV
+166 QYGWEASFW
-176 LCLLGAGILVISF
+176 LLFILGLVILIISF

-196 SDTSQG
+196 SDHNQS
-202 FLEQIKT
+202 FLQQIST
-209 YPSLLRSKRFWAY
+209 YPSLLRSKRFWGY

-251 PRELGIWFGAPAIG
+251 PKDLGFWFGAPAIG

-279 VGLDKMI
+279 IGLDKMI
-286 FFGVTIAL
+286 FLGVTTALFGVSVSLTISL
-294 IGVSISF
+294 
-301 IISYLGLG
+301 LDHG
-309 SILSFFGLMTLV
+309 SVLSFFGLMTLV

-327 SIPNATAAMMSVNPK
+327 SIPNATAAMMSINPK

-354 MIGGGAGLSAIANF
+354 MIGGGAALSAIANF
-368 ILQPGSSELPLI
+368 ILIPGSSEIPLI
-380 FLMWLSVFC
+380 MLMWTSVFC
-389 GLCAVNYVIYR
+389 GLCSVAYVSYR
-400 NKKLDIENIAT
+400 KK
-411 KQTLNNQDVKKI
+411 TLEV

>member
-1 MNKNK
+1 MNNDK
-6 KVRFLERSTPPHIF
+6 KVRFLDRSTPPHIF

-39 LPTIAADLNSSTSI
+39 LPNIAIDLTSTTSI

-59 IYLASSALLQLIIG
+59 VYLASSAILQLIIG

-86 CSLIIFC
+86 GSLIIFC
-93 LSTLATVFVT
+93 LSTLAAVFVT

-108 LILRVLQAISAS
+108 LILRVFQAISAS

-166 QYGWTASFWV
+166 QYGWEASFWV
-176 LCLLGAGILVISF
+176 LCLLGLVILMIAF

-196 SDTSQG
+196 SDHNQS
-202 FLEQIKT
+202 FLEQIST
-209 YPSLLRSKRFWAY
+209 YPSLLRSKRFWGY

-251 PRELGIWFGAPAIG
+251 PKDLGFWFGAPAIG
-265 YVLGNFLSGRFSTK
+265 YILGNFLSGRFSTK
-279 VGLDKMI
+279 IGLDKMI
-286 FFGVTIAL
+286 FLGVTTAL
-294 IGVSISF
+294 LGISVSLTISF
-301 IISYLGLG
+301 LGQG
-309 SILSFFGLMTLV
+309 SMLSFFGFMTLV

-327 SIPNATAAMMSVNPK
+327 SIPNATAAMMSINPK

-368 ILQPGSSELPLI
+368 ILMPGSSEIPLI
-380 FLMWLSVFC
+380 MLMWVSVFC
-389 GLCAVNYVIYR
+389 GLCSVGYVSYR
-400 NKKLDIENIAT
+400 KKLLE
-411 KQTLNNQDVKKI
+411 V

>member
-1 MNKNK
+1 MQKYK
-6 KVRFLERSTPPHIF
+6 DVRFLNRSTPPHIL

-39 LPTIAADLNSSTSI
+39 LPNIASELNSSTSI

-59 IYLASSALLQLIIG
+59 IYLASSAVLQLIIG

-86 CSLIIFC
+86 WSLIIFC
-93 LSTLATVFVT
+93 ISTLATVFVT
-103 TATQF
+103 NTAQF
-108 LILRVLQAISAS
+108 LILRIFQAISAS

-130 DTTDSIEKAGSKIAY
+130 DTTESIEKAGSKIAY

-166 QYGWTASFWV
+166 QYGWEASFW
-176 LCLLGAGILVISF
+176 LLFILGLVILIISF

-196 SDTSQG
+196 SDHNQS
-202 FLEQIKT
+202 FLEQIST
-209 YPSLLRSKRFWAY
+209 YPSLLRSKRFWGY

-251 PRELGIWFGAPAIG
+251 PKDLGFWFGAPAIG

-279 VGLDKMI
+279 IGLDKMI
-286 FFGVTIAL
+286 FLGVTTAL
-294 IGVSISF
+294 FGVSISMT
-301 IISYLGLG
+301 ISLLDHG
-309 SILSFFGLMTLV
+309 SVLSFFGLMTLV

-327 SIPNATAAMMSVNPK
+327 SIPNATAAMMSINPK

-368 ILQPGSSELPLI
+368 ILIPGSSEIPLI
-380 FLMWLSVFC
+380 LLMWTSVFC
-389 GLCAVNYVIYR
+389 GLCSVVYVSYR
-400 NKKLDIENIAT
+400 KK
-411 KQTLNNQDVKKI
+411 TLEL

>member
-1 MNKNK
+1 MNNYK
-6 KVRFLERSTPPHIF
+6 KVRFLDRSTPPHIF

-39 LPTIAADLNSSTSI
+39 LPNIAAELNSSTSI

-59 IYLASSALLQLIIG
+59 IYLASSAILQLIIG
-73 PFSDQFG
+73 PLSDKFG

-86 CSLIIFC
+86 CSMIIFC
-93 LSTLATVFVT
+93 LSTVATVLVT

-108 LILRVLQAISAS
+108 LILRVFQAISAS

-125 RAIVR
+125 RAIIR

-154 MVGPA
+154 MIGPA
-159 IGGLLDY
+159 VGGLLDY
-166 QYGWTASFWV
+166 RYGWTASFWV
-176 LCLLGAGILVISF
+176 LCLLGTVILFVSF

-196 SDTSQG
+196 SDKSQG
-202 FLEQIKT
+202 FLEQIST

-237 GGAPFV
+237 GGAPFI
-243 GNEVFGLE
+243 GNEVFGLQ
-251 PRELGIWFGAPAIG
+251 PKDLGFWFGAPAIG

-279 VGLDKMI
+279 IGLDKMI
-286 FFGVTIAL
+286 FFGIMIAL
-294 IGVSISF
+294 IGVSTSL
-301 IISYLGLG
+301 IISYLALG
-309 SILSFFGLMTLV
+309 SIFSFFGLMTLV

-354 MIGGGAGLSAIANF
+354 MIGGGAGLSSIANF
-368 ILQPGSSELPLI
+368 ILKPGSSEVPLI
-380 FLMWLSVFC
+380 VLMWLSVFC
-389 GLCAVNYVIYR
+389 GLCSVSYVTYR
-400 NKKLDIENIAT
+400 NKKLNAY
-411 KQTLNNQDVKKI
+411 KVVKS

>member
-1 MNKNK
+1 MQKYK
-6 KVRFLERSTPPHIF
+6 DVRFLNRSTPPHIL
-20 TLILLAS
+20 TLVLLAS

-39 LPTIAADLNSSTSI
+39 LPNIASELNSSTSI

-59 IYLASSALLQLIIG
+59 IYLASSAVLQLIIG

-86 CSLIIFC
+86 WSLIIFC
-93 LSTLATVFVT
+93 ISTLATVFVT
-103 TATQF
+103 NTAQF
-108 LILRVLQAISAS
+108 LILRIFQAISAS

-130 DTTDSIEKAGSKIAY
+130 DTTESIEKAGSKIAY

-166 QYGWTASFWV
+166 QYGWEASFW
-176 LCLLGAGILVISF
+176 LLFILGLVILIVSF

-196 SDTSQG
+196 SNHNQS
-202 FLEQIKT
+202 FLQQIST
-209 YPSLLRSKRFWAY
+209 YPSLLRSKRFWGY

-251 PRELGIWFGAPAIG
+251 PKDLGFWFGAPAIG

-279 VGLDKMI
+279 IGLDKMI
-286 FFGVTIAL
+286 FLGVTTALFGVSVSLTISL
-294 IGVSISF
+294 
-301 IISYLGLG
+301 LDHG
-309 SILSFFGLMTLV
+309 SVLSFFGLMTLV

-327 SIPNATAAMMSVNPK
+327 SIPNATAAMMSINPK

-368 ILQPGSSELPLI
+368 ILIHGSSEIPLI
-380 FLMWLSVFC
+380 MLMWTSVFC
-389 GLCAVNYVIYR
+389 GLCSVAYVSYR
-400 NKKLDIENIAT
+400 KK
-411 KQTLNNQDVKKI
+411 TLEV

>member
-1 MNKNK
+1 MQKYK
-6 KVRFLERSTPPHIF
+6 DVRFLNRSTPPHIL

-39 LPTIAADLNSSTSI
+39 LPNIASELNSSTSI

-59 IYLASSALLQLIIG
+59 IYLASSAVLQLIIG

-86 CSLIIFC
+86 WSLIIFC
-93 LSTLATVFVT
+93 ISSLATVFVT
-103 TATQF
+103 NTAQF
-108 LILRVLQAISAS
+108 LILRIFQAISAS

-130 DTTDSIEKAGSKIAY
+130 DTTESIEKAGSKIAY

-166 QYGWTASFWV
+166 QYGWEASFW
-176 LCLLGAGILVISF
+176 LLFILGLVILIISF

-196 SDTSQG
+196 SDHNQS
-202 FLEQIKT
+202 FLQQIST
-209 YPSLLRSKRFWAY
+209 YPSLLRSKRFWGY

-251 PRELGIWFGAPAIG
+251 PKDLGFWFGAPAIG

-279 VGLDKMI
+279 IGLDKMI
-286 FFGVTIAL
+286 FLGVTTAL
-294 IGVSISF
+294 FGVSISLT
-301 IISYLGLG
+301 ISLLDHG
-309 SILSFFGLMTLV
+309 SVLSFFGLMTLV

-327 SIPNATAAMMSVNPK
+327 SIPNATAAMMSINPK

-368 ILQPGSSELPLI
+368 ILIHGSSEIPLI
-380 FLMWLSVFC
+380 MLMWTSVFC
-389 GLCAVNYVIYR
+389 GLCSVAYVSYR
-400 NKKLDIENIAT
+400 KK
-411 KQTLNNQDVKKI
+411 TLEV

>member
-1 MNKNK
+1 MQKYK
-6 KVRFLERSTPPHIF
+6 DVRFLNRSTPPHIL

-39 LPTIAADLNSSTSI
+39 LPNIASELNSSTNI

-59 IYLASSALLQLIIG
+59 IYLASSAVLQLIIG

-86 CSLIIFC
+86 WSLIIFC
-93 LSTLATVFVT
+93 ISTLATVFVT
-103 TATQF
+103 NTAQF
-108 LILRVLQAISAS
+108 LILRIFQAISAS

-130 DTTDSIEKAGSKIAY
+130 DTTESIEKAGSKIAY

-166 QYGWTASFWV
+166 QYGWEASFW
-176 LCLLGAGILVISF
+176 LLFLLGLVILIIAF

-196 SDTSQG
+196 SDHYQS
-202 FLEQIKT
+202 FLQQIST
-209 YPSLLRSKRFWAY
+209 YPSLLRSKRFWGY

-251 PRELGIWFGAPAIG
+251 PKDLGFWFGAPAIG

-279 VGLDKMI
+279 IGLDKMI
-286 FFGVTIAL
+286 FLGVTIAL
-294 IGVSISF
+294 FGVSISLT
-301 IISYLGLG
+301 ISLSDHG
-309 SILSFFGLMTLV
+309 SVLSFFGLMTLV

-327 SIPNATAAMMSVNPK
+327 SIPNATAAMMSINPK

-368 ILQPGSSELPLI
+368 ILIPGSSEIPLI
-380 FLMWLSVFC
+380 MLMWTSVFC
-389 GLCAVNYVIYR
+389 GLCSVAYVSYR
-400 NKKLDIENIAT
+400 KK
-411 KQTLNNQDVKKI
+411 TLEV

>member
-1 MNKNK
+1 MQKYK
-6 KVRFLERSTPPHIF
+6 DVRFLNRSTPPHIL

-39 LPTIAADLNSSTSI
+39 LPNIASELNSSTSI

-59 IYLASSALLQLIIG
+59 IYLASSAVLQLIIG

-86 CSLIIFC
+86 WSLIIFC
-93 LSTLATVFVT
+93 ISTLATVFVT
-103 TATQF
+103 NTAQF
-108 LILRVLQAISAS
+108 LILRIFQAISAS

-130 DTTDSIEKAGSKIAY
+130 DTTESIEKAGSKIAY

-166 QYGWTASFWV
+166 QYGWEASFW
-176 LCLLGAGILVISF
+176 LLFLLGLVILIIAF

-196 SDTSQG
+196 SDHNQS
-202 FLEQIKT
+202 FLQQIST
-209 YPSLLRSKRFWAY
+209 YPSLLRSKRFWGY

-251 PRELGIWFGAPAIG
+251 PKDLGFWFGAPAIG

-279 VGLDKMI
+279 IGLDKMI
-286 FFGVTIAL
+286 FLGVTTAL
-294 IGVSISF
+294 FGVSISLT
-301 IISYLGLG
+301 ISLFDHG
-309 SILSFFGLMTLV
+309 SVLSFFGLMTLV

-327 SIPNATAAMMSVNPK
+327 SIPNATAAMMSINPK

-368 ILQPGSSELPLI
+368 ILIPGSSEIPLI
-380 FLMWLSVFC
+380 LLMWTSVFC
-389 GLCAVNYVIYR
+389 GLCSVAYVSYR
-400 NKKLDIENIAT
+400 KK
-411 KQTLNNQDVKKI
+411 TLEL

>member
-1 MNKNK
+1 MQKYK
-6 KVRFLERSTPPHIF
+6 DVRFLNRSTPPHIL

-39 LPTIAADLNSSTSI
+39 LPNIASELNSSTSI

-59 IYLASSALLQLIIG
+59 IYLASSAVLQLIIG

-86 CSLIIFC
+86 WSLIIFC
-93 LSTLATVFVT
+93 ISTLATVFVT
-103 TATQF
+103 NTAQF
-108 LILRVLQAISAS
+108 LILRIFQAISAS

-130 DTTDSIEKAGSKIAY
+130 DTTESIEKAGSKIAY

-166 QYGWTASFWV
+166 QYGWEASFW
-176 LCLLGAGILVISF
+176 LLFILGLVILIISF

-196 SDTSQG
+196 SDHNQS
-202 FLEQIKT
+202 FLEQIST
-209 YPSLLRSKRFWAY
+209 YPSLLRSKRFWGY

-251 PRELGIWFGAPAIG
+251 PKNLGFWFGAPAIG

-279 VGLDKMI
+279 IGLDKMI
-286 FFGVTIAL
+286 FLGVTTAL
-294 IGVSISF
+294 FGVSISLT
-301 IISYLGLG
+301 ISLLDHG
-309 SILSFFGLMTLV
+309 SVLSFFGLMTLV

-327 SIPNATAAMMSVNPK
+327 SIPNATAAMMSINPK

-368 ILQPGSSELPLI
+368 ILIHGSSEIPLI
-380 FLMWLSVFC
+380 MLMWTSVFC
-389 GLCAVNYVIYR
+389 GLCSVAYVSYR
-400 NKKLDIENIAT
+400 KK
-411 KQTLNNQDVKKI
+411 TLEV